1 MSKLLMTID
10 EHELFRYDFGNQINF
25 KLYEQ
30 TGFTKLDVTAF
41 DATGWTSGVIK
52 SFKRHGDRAFF
63 FRDVARALTV
73 VGQLAQVIQDIP
85 IEWDDQALGQGH
97 FAFTEAD
104 RPTIPGYL
112 HLELELKKTGSQ
124 LSSEKVRVY
133 VDASEA
139 Q

>member
-1 MSKLLMTID
+1 MAID
-10 EHELFRYDFGNQINF
+10 EFELFRYDFGNQINF
-25 KLYEQ
+25 KLYKQ
-30 TGFTKLDVTAF
+30 TGFTPLDVTPF
-41 DATGWTSGVIK
+41 DATGWTGAVIK

-63 FRDVARALTV
+63 FRDVSRALTV

-85 IEWDDQALGQGH
+85 ITWDNQSLGEGH
-97 FAFTEAD
+97 FTYTEAD

-112 HLELELKKTGSQ
+112 HLECELTKTGAQ

>member
-1 MSKLLMTID
+1 MSKLLMVMD
-10 EHELFRYDFGNQINF
+10 EDKLFRYDFGNQINF
-25 KLYEQ
+25 KLYKQ

-41 DATGWTSGVIK
+41 DATGWTAGVIK

-85 IEWDDQALGQGH
+85 IVWDNQALGQGH
-97 FAFTEAD
+97 FSYTDAD

-112 HLELELKKTGSQ
+112 HLECELTKTGSQ
-124 LSSEKVRVY
+124 ISSEKVRIS
-133 VDASEA
+133 VDASEGA
-139 Q
+139 